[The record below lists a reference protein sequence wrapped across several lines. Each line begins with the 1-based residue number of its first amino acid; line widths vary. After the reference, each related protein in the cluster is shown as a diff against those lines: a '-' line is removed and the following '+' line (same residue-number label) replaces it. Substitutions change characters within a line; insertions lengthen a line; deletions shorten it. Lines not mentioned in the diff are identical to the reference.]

1 MRQVNNMRVISGK
14 QKGTSLKSV
23 PGHSTRPTTDKV
35 KEAIFNM
42 VGPYFNGGMMLDLYA
57 GSGAMGI
64 EALSRGM
71 SKAVFV
77 DRDRKA
83 IETIYSNL
91 KTVRCLEEAEV
102 FKNEA
107 KRALNA
113 IKKKERQFD
122 LIFLDPP
129 YAKQTLADELAF
141 IDTHNILL
149 QGGYIVAEHSSK
161 VLLDNHYKTFR
172 QTKEE
177 RYGDTSVT
185 IFKSVA
191 SEESI

>member
-1 MRQVNNMRVISGK
+1 MRVISGK
-14 QKGTSLKSV
+14 QKGISLKSV

-42 VGPYFNGGMMLDLYA
+42 VGPYFNGGVMLDLYA

-77 DRDRKA
+77 DKDRKA
-83 IETIYSNL
+83 IETIYANL
-91 KTVRCLEEAEV
+91 KTVTCLEKAEV
-102 FKNEA
+102 YKNEA

-113 IKKKERQFD
+113 IRKKGRQFD

-129 YAKQTLADELAF
+129 YAKQTLADELAS
-141 IDTHNILL
+141 IDEYNVLL

-161 VLLDNHYKTFR
+161 VVLDNRYQTFVK
-172 QTKEE
+172 TKEE
-177 RYGDTSVT
+177 RYGDTSVS
-185 IFKSVA
+185 IFKSLA
-191 SEESI
+191 SEERI